1 MSTDQSAVACG
12 LASTHACME
21 VPGCLTAARLRCRP
35 RPTALPAPAHCRSL
49 FAPTWLFVAATA
61 WPFNSDICCTAPL
74 SNPAA
79 RAATAA
85 IYKPLR

>member
-1 MSTDQSAVACG
+1 MSADYVVASCG
-12 LASTHACME
+12 WGAHTHLWRCLAAS
-21 VPGCLTAARLRCRP
+21 P
-35 RPTALPAPAHCRSL
+35 LPACAAALAPPPFPPPPCRSL

-61 WPFNSDICCTAPL
+61 WPFNSDICSTAPL